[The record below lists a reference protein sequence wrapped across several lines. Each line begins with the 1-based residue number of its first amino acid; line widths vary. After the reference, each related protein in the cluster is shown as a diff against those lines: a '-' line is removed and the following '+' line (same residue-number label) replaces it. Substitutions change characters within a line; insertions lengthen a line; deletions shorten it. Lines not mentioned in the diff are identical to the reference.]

1 MRHCNHIYYLCHRF
15 LIYHNHVKKLALSLR
30 NGDEN
35 AVDIEIDATHRKNP
49 LLDELEIIAEA
60 ITFLLKD
67 KKDFTS
73 SEKRKLSHVR
83 NMTRHHKS
91 SND

>member
-1 MRHCNHIYYLCHRF
+1 M
-15 LIYHNHVKKLALSLR
+15 
-30 NGDEN
+30 
-35 AVDIEIDATHRKNP
+35 
-49 LLDELEIIAEA
+49 DELEIIAEA